1 MYYSGNESYL
11 FVSKALIFKIKAHGN
26 MPWYKFCLGSM
37 LNDFTKEEL
46 IEVPLNGAVYDLS
59 VDYSPVRKED
69 ILNIHKKLIK
79 KNNIK

>member
-1 MYYSGNESYL
+1 
-11 FVSKALIFKIKAHGN
+11 
-26 MPWYKFCLGSM
+26 M